1 MPITSLWT
9 RRSWTRKSLRSR
21 SRPGANSLSRSLGLT
36 HLIGSPQ
43 LKPYMHGFF
52 LSLQLYTKARLIANP
67 TSYTEHRERLLAT
80 KLAEESESRI
90 RAKKQQPKV
99 NKALAERIRRNE
111 EREEAKEKK
120 KRERLA
126 KGKPVAK
133 NILLDPRFQELWQ
146 NPDFEV
152 DEESREFE
160 LLNPATAHNAVSVYS
175 RMCRKGADGASI
187 SRSVKRLQSRK
198 KPKRVIDLRLS
209 ECPRASLRA
218 KRKRVQTVTMKEV
231 RGRTCRIRAA

>member
-1 MPITSLWT
+1 
-9 RRSWTRKSLRSR
+9 
-21 SRPGANSLSRSLGLT
+21 
-36 HLIGSPQ
+36 
-43 LKPYMHGFF
+43 MHGFF

-111 EREEAKEKK
+111 EREEAKERK
-120 KRERLA
+120 KRERLG
-126 KGKPVAK
+126 KGLEPEDEDEEGPSKDKPAAK
-133 NILLDPRFQELWQ
+133 NILQDPRFQELWQ

-160 LLNPATAHNAVSVYS
+160 LLNPATAHNAVST
-175 RMCRKGADGASI
+175 ALEI
-187 SRSVKRLQSRK
+187 F
-198 KPKRVIDLRLS
+198 
-209 ECPRASLRA
+209 
-218 KRKRVQTVTMKEV
+218 QTW
-231 RGRTCRIRAA
+231 C

>member
-1 MPITSLWT
+1 
-9 RRSWTRKSLRSR
+9 
-21 SRPGANSLSRSLGLT
+21 
-36 HLIGSPQ
+36 
-43 LKPYMHGFF
+43 MHGFF

-120 KRERLA
+120 KRERLGKGLEPEEEDDEEAAPA
-126 KGKPVAK
+126 KGKPAAK

-160 LLNPATAHNAVSVYS
+160 LLNPATAHNAVSH
-175 RMCRKGADGASI
+175 CRLA
-187 SRSVKRLQSRK
+187 R
-198 KPKRVIDLRLS
+198 
-209 ECPRASLRA
+209 
-218 KRKRVQTVTMKEV
+218 RKRSD
-231 RGRTCRIRAA
+231 CHFLF

>member
-1 MPITSLWT
+1 
-9 RRSWTRKSLRSR
+9 
-21 SRPGANSLSRSLGLT
+21 
-36 HLIGSPQ
+36 
-43 LKPYMHGFF
+43 MHGFF

-111 EREEAKEKK
+111 EREEAKERK
-120 KRERLA
+120 KRERLGRGEPEEEEEEDAVPA
-126 KGKPVAK
+126 KPKAK
-133 NILLDPRFQELWQ
+133 NILVDPRFQELWQ

-160 LLNPATAHNAVSVYS
+160 LLNPATAHNAVSTVACTCLGVLLNFGGCAETTKDSSGRGS
-175 RMCRKGADGASI
+175 RG
-187 SRSVKRLQSRK
+187 
-198 KPKRVIDLRLS
+198 
-209 ECPRASLRA
+209 E
-218 KRKRVQTVTMKEV
+218 
-231 RGRTCRIRAA
+231 